1 MPKIGRPTPN
11 QPNKLKSAKIAQVA
25 KLNTGSTKNLRDQLN
40 DAAGVARQSEFVDK
54 DAHNQMDKDAFMK
67 LLTFQLAN
75 QDPLNPV
82 DQKKFS
88 AELAQFAQL
97 EQSAKMNKNM
107 EKLAS
112 NQTTEKKF
120 MAASFLGKEIQT
132 YGTSLNYD
140 GESMNTNVPFFLPKD
155 AETVFVRIYDQSGN
169 MLAQV
174 EQKKMNK
181 GTNSIVWDGNA
192 TDGRV
197 APPGEYR
204 YDVIAF
210 DRDLEQFRGETRAK
224 GLVTG
229 VHFEKGEA
237 ILTVDKTR
245 KVFLRDVISFGLPE
259 GKIKHHVQPEK
270 NIEMAKKAYEQQQD
284 LQ

>member
-1 MPKIGRPTPN
+1 MPKIGQPA
-11 QPNKLKSAKIAQVA
+11 PNKPNPYKGAKMARVA
-25 KLNTGSTKNLRDQLN
+25 KLNTGSTKSLRDKLN

-54 DAHNQMDKDAFMK
+54 EKHNQMDKDSFMK

-75 QDPLNPV
+75 QDPMNPV

-107 EKLAS
+107 ETLAG
-112 NQTTEKKF
+112 NQATEKKF

-132 YGTSLNYD
+132 FGTSLNYD
-140 GESMNTNVPFFLPKD
+140 GESMNTNVPFYLPKD
-155 AETVFVRIYDQSGN
+155 AESVFVRIYDQGGN

-174 EQKKMNK
+174 EKKNANR
-181 GTNSIVWDGNA
+181 GTNGIIWDGTA
-192 TDGRV
+192 TDGKV

-210 DRDLEQFRGETRAK
+210 DKDLEEFRGETRAK

-237 ILTVDKTR
+237 ILTVDKTK
-245 KVFLRDVISFGLPE
+245 KVFLRDVISFGLPAE
-259 GKIKHHVQPEK
+259 KTKHQAQPQRK
-270 NIEMAKKAYEQQQD
+270 VEMAKKAYETQQD

>member
-1 MPKIGRPTPN
+1 MPKIGQPTPN
-11 QPNKLKSAKIAQVA
+11 QPNPLKNAKIAQVA
-25 KLNTGSTKNLRDQLN
+25 KLNTGASQSLRDKLN
-40 DAAGVARQSEFVDK
+40 NAAGVARQSDFVERET
-54 DAHNQMDKDAFMK
+54 HNQMDKDAFMK

-132 YGTSLNYD
+132 FGTSINYD

-155 AETVFVRIYDQSGN
+155 AENVFVRIFDQSGN

-210 DRDLEQFRGETRAK
+210 DSDLEQFKGQTRAK

-229 VHFEKGEA
+229 VHFENGEA

-245 KVFLRDVISFGLPE
+245 KVFLRDVISFGLPQE
-259 GKIKHHVQPEK
+259 KVKHQVQPQ
-270 NIEMAKKAYEQQQD
+270 MAKKAYEQQQD
-284 LQ
+284 MQ